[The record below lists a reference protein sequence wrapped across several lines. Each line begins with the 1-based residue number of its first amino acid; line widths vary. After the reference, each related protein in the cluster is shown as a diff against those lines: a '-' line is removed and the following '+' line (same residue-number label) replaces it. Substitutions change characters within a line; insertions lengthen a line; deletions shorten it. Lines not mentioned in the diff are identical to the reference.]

1 MYKVKAGEKPIT
13 ADRIRQHFMTSLEE
27 ETMELRTLSSKLYLK
42 SPGWY
47 LGRWHLLRLGRISVS
62 IPSYVT
68 TAVWR

>member
-13 ADRIRQHFMTSLEE
+13 ADRIRQHFMTSLGK

-47 LGRWHLLRLGRISVS
+47 LGKVA
-62 IPSYVT
+62 PP
-68 TAVWR
+68 